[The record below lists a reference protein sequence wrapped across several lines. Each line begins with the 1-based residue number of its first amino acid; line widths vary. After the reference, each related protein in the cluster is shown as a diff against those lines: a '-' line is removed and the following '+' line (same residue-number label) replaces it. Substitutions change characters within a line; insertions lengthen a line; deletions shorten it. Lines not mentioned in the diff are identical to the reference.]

1 MKKVFCIILTIFI
14 SILISLFC
22 ISYGIKDAC
31 VNTISN
37 AIVKREI
44 TSKIVLSVKNIYS
57 DVSYE
62 TLEDIEDEVSNNVSI
77 NELTSKYFE
86 EIVDSIINNREIES
100 PDTKKELLSLLE
112 DNENV
117 LEKHG
122 IEVSEDQKQKI
133 IDEIVESNIVNDV
146 YKKVSTIIKKN
157 LNENQ
162 KKAVNM
168 YKIVISKNF
177 RLILISLIIIS
188 LILLILFKK
197 SAYKF
202 SINLGIAGVLSGIF
216 ITFILPII
224 TNMISN
230 ELTSKLIGESALI
243 NINKLI
249 NYGYLCF
256 IFASIF
262 IIIYFIGNKIVSYN
276 NEKYAE

>member
-1 MKKVFCIILTIFI
+1 MK
-14 SILISLFC
+14 
-22 ISYGIKDAC
+22 
-31 VNTISN
+31 
-37 AIVKREI
+37 
-44 TSKIVLSVKNIYS
+44 
-57 DVSYE
+57 
-62 TLEDIEDEVSNNVSI
+62 
-77 NELTSKYFE
+77 
-86 EIVDSIINNREIES
+86 
-100 PDTKKELLSLLE
+100 TK
-112 DNENV
+112 
-117 LEKHG
+117 
-122 IEVSEDQKQKI
+122 
-133 IDEIVESNIVNDV
+133 
-146 YKKVSTIIKKN
+146 
-157 LNENQ
+157 
-162 KKAVNM
+162 
-168 YKIVISKNF
+168 F
-177 RLILISLIIIS
+177 ISLIIIS
-188 LILLILFKK
+188 LILLILLKK

>member
-44 TSKIVLSVKNIYS
+44 TSKIVLSVKNIYY

-188 LILLILFKK
+188 LILLILLKK

>member
-168 YKIVISKNF
+168 YKIVISKKF
-177 RLILISLIIIS
+177 RLILISLIVIS
-188 LILLILFKK
+188 LILLILLKK

-202 SINLGIAGVLSGIF
+202 SINFGIAGVLSGIF

>member
-122 IEVSEDQKQKI
+122 IEVSEEQKQKI
-133 IDEIVESNIVNDV
+133 IDEIVDSNIVNDV

-177 RLILISLIIIS
+177 RLILISLMVIS
-188 LILLILFKK
+188 LILLILLKK

-202 SINLGIAGVLSGIF
+202 SINLGIAGILSGIF

-224 TNMISN
+224 TNMISS
-230 ELTSKLIGESALI
+230 ELTSKLIGESTLI

>member
-188 LILLILFKK
+188 LILLILLKK